1 MKKILVFLGLST
13 SLFSHAQNSCSGAV
27 AISGLPTTDLSQG
40 CVTATT
46 SDAVLSTVNG
56 TTSGGCGTVVEE
68 YWWSFTIGAGTPSYQ
83 IDLLNSTVNRDIGFQ
98 LLSGSTTCSTTA
110 FVGTVVTCQ
119 NATGNGG
126 NETYTASNLAAG
138 TYYVR
143 VLSYQANNVDFDLCF
158 TFIAPPPP
166 APANDNPCGAIPVSV
181 GANGVCTPAT
191 ATNVGATATSGP
203 TDPSCTFGYSGGD
216 TWYSVVVPASGNIT
230 FATDYAAPAT
240 ITDNGIAVY
249 SGACGSLTE
258 IGCDDD
264 GGNGLMASLS
274 LSGLTPG
281 ATLYVRV
288 WEYGNDVSGT
298 FTMCFSEPAA
308 ADANQDCNT
317 ANQLCSDATLNG
329 GSNGAGSVTD
339 LTATNQ
345 GCLYGENE
353 ANWYFMVVTTAGLL
367 EFNVSPNNGS
377 DDYDFAVWRYPG
389 GVGQTCPPSAAPT
402 RCSFA
407 AGSGLGGSYNTGLGS
422 GAVDAS
428 EDASGDNWVQG
439 INCAVG
445 DIVVV
450 LIDNFSS
457 TTSPFTMDFTGNVGL
472 SCIPG
477 SLPVT
482 LLSLNGLQENGVNKI
497 SWSTEEEINSDYYIV
512 ERKIGQDWIAIA
524 KDFSKSGAVV
534 KDYVIYDTEFDRMA
548 TNYYRLKQVDI
559 DGKVNDLGVISI
571 QSEYDF
577 SDVTLSPNPAKDQL
591 NVGLNAS
598 KKAVYTLSVVDM
610 SGKVLSTTEVTA
622 QEGSNSF
629 QLNVDVLKQG
639 SYLLI
644 VNGEATVCRKAFMK

>member
-1 MKKILVFLGLST
+1 MKKIILLLGLSV

-27 AISGLPTTDLSQG
+27 NITGLPTVVGNQG
-40 CVTATT
+40 CVSATT
-46 SDAVLSTVNG
+46 SDGTLSTVNG

-68 YWWSFTIGAGTPSYQ
+68 YWWSFTVGAGTPIYQ
-83 IDLLNSTVNRDIGFQ
+83 IDLNNGTANRNIGFQ

-110 FVGTVVTCQ
+110 FVGTMVTCQ

-126 NETYTASNLAAG
+126 NETFTTAGLAAG
-138 TYYVR
+138 TYYIR
-143 VLSYQANNVDFDLCF
+143 VLSYQTQDVPFDLCF
-158 TFIAPPPP
+158 TLLAPP
-166 APANDNPCGAIPVSV
+166 PANDNPCGAIPVAV

-191 ATNVGATATSGP
+191 ASNVGATATSGVAV
-203 TDPSCTFGYSGGD
+203 PSCSNYTGGD
-216 TWYSVVVPASGNIT
+216 VWYSVTVPASGVIT
-230 FATDYAAPAT
+230 FATDYASPST
-240 ITDNGIAVY
+240 ITDNGLAVY
-249 SGACGSLTE
+249 SGTCSSLTQ

-264 GGNGLMASLS
+264 SGNGLMASLQ

-281 ATLYVRV
+281 ATLWVRV

-298 FTMCFSEPAA
+298 FTMCFSEPLPS
-308 ADANQDCNT
+308 DSNQDCNT

-329 GSNGAGSVTD
+329 ASDGAGTITD
-339 LTATNQ
+339 LSASNQ

-367 EFNVSPNNGS
+367 EFSLSPNNGS

-445 DIVVV
+445 DVIVM

-472 SCIPG
+472 SCVPT

-482 LLSLNGLQENGVNKI
+482 LLSLNGIQENGVNKI
-497 SWSTEEEINSDYYIV
+497 SWSTEEEINSDRYIV
-512 ERKIGQDWIAIA
+512 ERKVGQEWVVIATEI
-524 KDFSKSGAVV
+524 SKSGANVN
-534 KDYVIYDTEFDRMA
+534 DYVVYDADFDRMA

-559 DGKVNDLGVISI
+559 DGDVTDLGIISI

-577 SDVTLSPNPAKDQL
+577 SDVTLSPNPAKDLL

-598 KKAVYTLSVVDM
+598 RKATYTLSVVDM
-610 SGKVLSTTEVTA
+610 SGKVLSSAEVTA

-629 QLNVDVLKQG
+629 QVNVDALKQG
-639 SYLLI
+639 SYLLV
-644 VNGEATVCRKAFMK
+644 VNGESTVCRKAFMK